1 MCTWVL
7 ISIPS
12 WKQSFW
18 DELFGIFFR
27 DNSQVCAILKFQQ
40 NQHRTRCACQHMHL
54 DHKKPFHDAVWA
66 LEHKCSWKVPQL
78 DGLGVSIVLGDSLA
92 MSMKQ
97 LLEGL
102 KNWESYLNSLH
113 PLLKLH
119 LKQFFRNKVS
129 KSLDTDT
136 QSLRRFLLL
145 YSCYSISYL
154 INVSYPVFLSSP
166 NRDVSLYLFNDQI
179 AELLQEHHHALWSAV
194 VLGMAP
200 DETECVEKS
209 RQ

>member
-1 MCTWVL
+1 
-7 ISIPS
+7 
-12 WKQSFW
+12 
-18 DELFGIFFR
+18 
-27 DNSQVCAILKFQQ
+27 
-40 NQHRTRCACQHMHL
+40 MHL
-54 DHKKPFHDAVWA
+54 DHKQPFHDAVWA

-78 DGLGVSIVLGDSLA
+78 DGLGVSIILGDLLA

-145 YSCYSISYL
+145 HSCYSISYL
-154 INVSYPVFLSSP
+154 LNVSYPVFLSSP
-166 NRDVSLYLFNDQI
+166 NKQGCIAVPFQWSDCRTPAGAPPCVVECSSTGNGSRWDRVCGKEQAVEHLPLENSSLLSCWSISSKDVDRDLYPPLP
-179 AELLQEHHHALWSAV
+179 
-194 VLGMAP
+194 AP
-200 DETECVEKS
+200 LS
-209 RQ
+209 